1 MNSFI
6 NEKQSDRITE
16 LQRLCEDKGIPSS
29 MRMQISHIIEI
40 SAGKD
45 ACINNFFDLVKNNA
59 LPFTKG
65 KPRKITIFSDALCYG
80 PAPEDSDELQQRLT
94 INDRGE
100 VYITYYNWQSK
111 PLRRERF
118 IIPFDDAV
126 EIIQKTN
133 RLFAVSDPA
142 VKVTDVGSW
151 DLTIQNSEGIDYK
164 FSGSLFSDTD
174 PTLIDLSCI
183 IRNILKRD
191 NLFVFDGGYHT
202 ETYRVCHCSFDFGG
216 KSYCYF
222 SDDDNIRIGDTVF
235 VPVGKEN
242 GTATARV
249 VSIEYVDSE
258 DRLPLPGEKI
268 KRVFARANDPLNIT
282 ASTSVFD
289 IIKHYI
295 DLLDVEGLLDMDC
308 PDDEYDGESQKIAS
322 LVKHTMTVDEI
333 AEIINDVLS
342 RSFGEIYG
350 IDMFIIE
357 ASRIKADLMRLYNA
371 LSPEEKRRQE
381 QIQRIMYFESLL
393 NAVSAKVQILK
404 SSISGFESVQ
414 KEIDEL
420 TSYYESKEWKK
431 DFADDEAGKF
441 PSALRRGVLSEDG
454 LYNLLNEIKELKEKL
469 NK

>member
-16 LQRLCEDKGIPSS
+16 LQRLCEEKGIPCS
-29 MRMQISHIIEI
+29 MRKQISHIIEI
-40 SAGKD
+40 SEDKD
-45 ACINNFFDLVKNNA
+45 ACINNYFDLVESNV

-65 KPRKITIFSDALCYG
+65 KPRKITILSDGLCYG
-80 PAPEDSDELQQRLT
+80 PAPEDSEELQQRLT
-94 INDRGE
+94 INDRGD

-111 PLRRERF
+111 SLRKERF
-118 IIPFDDAV
+118 VIPFYDAI

-133 RLFAVSDPA
+133 RVFAVFDPSII
-142 VKVTDVGSW
+142 VTDVGSW
-151 DLTIQNSEGIDYK
+151 DLTIQDNEGNDYK
-164 FSGSLFSDTD
+164 FSGSLLSDTD
-174 PTLIDLSCI
+174 PILIDLSCI
-183 IRNILKRD
+183 IRNALKRD

-202 ETYRVCHCSFDFGG
+202 EMYRIYHCSFDFGG

-242 GTATARV
+242 ETATARV
-249 VSIEYVDSE
+249 ISIEYVDSAEELPIPE
-258 DRLPLPGEKI
+258 DKI
-268 KRVFARANDPLNIT
+268 KRIFVRANGPLKIS

-295 DLLDVEGLLDMDC
+295 DLLDIEGLLDMDC

-333 AEIINDVLS
+333 AELINDVMS
-342 RSFGEIYG
+342 RSFGKIYG
-350 IDMFIIE
+350 VDMFIIE
-357 ASRIKADLMRLYNA
+357 SSRIKADLMSLYDT
-371 LSPEEKRRQE
+371 LTPEEKIRQE
-381 QIQRIMYFESLL
+381 QIQRIMHYESLL

-404 SSISGFESVQ
+404 SAIIGFESVQ
-414 KEIDEL
+414 NEIDEL
-420 TSYYESKEWKK
+420 SSYYASSEWKE

-441 PSALRRGVLSEDG
+441 SSTLKRGVLSEDG

-469 NK
+469 K